1 MMGWYAQMASPA
13 FPCQPFACLT
23 LSGDSFEMI
32 DTPTPPVALTI
43 GGSDPAGSAGIQADL
58 TTFSAFGVHGTSAI
72 TSITVQNTTGM
83 HGMHPLE
90 PHIVTAQA
98 IAVLADMRVSAVKAG
113 MLPSAGVVNAVSEL
127 AAVGVLLRLVVDPV
141 LFTATNDIS
150 ANSETLAAIKIKLL
164 RHAWITTPNIHEAAA
179 LLGREPATGIIQQ
192 RLQARALLDLG
203 PSAVVV
209 TGLVDGDNR
218 IDVLATHEGVFE
230 FAEPTIVT
238 KNTKGVGCTFSAAV
252 TAALAQGMSTKQAVV
267 AAREFVR
274 HQLLTGAH
282 WRIGRGQG
290 PVSHIYSAEAP
301 VPRRKA
307 RTTPATRS

>member
-1 MMGWYAQMASPA
+1 M
-13 FPCQPFACLT
+13 T
-23 LSGDSFEMI
+23 

-43 GGSDPAGSAGIQADL
+43 GGSDPAGSSGIQADL
-58 TTFSAFGVHGTSAI
+58 STFSAFGVHGTSAI
-72 TSITVQNTTGM
+72 TALTVQNTTGV
-83 HGMHPLE
+83 HGMHAME
-90 PHIVTAQA
+90 PHVVTAQA
-98 IAVLADMRVSAVKAG
+98 IAVLADMRVSAVKTGLLATPG
-113 MLPSAGVVNAVSEL
+113 IVSAVGEL

-141 LFTATNDIS
+141 LVTASQEPN
-150 ANSETLAAIKIKLL
+150 AETLAALKIKLL
-164 RHAWITTPNIHEAAA
+164 RHAWIATPNIHEAAA

-209 TGLVDGDNR
+209 TGLVDGSNR

-238 KNTKGVGCTFSAAV
+238 KNTKGVGATFSAAV
-252 TAALAQGMSTKQAVV
+252 TAGLAQGMSTKQAVI

-274 HQLLTGAH
+274 YQLITGAH

-290 PVSHIYSAEAP
+290 PVSHIFSPEAP
-301 VPRRKA
+301 VPRRKP
-307 RTTPATRS
+307 RQTATSA

>member
-1 MMGWYAQMASPA
+1 MM
-13 FPCQPFACLT
+13 
-23 LSGDSFEMI
+23 

-43 GGSDPAGSAGIQADL
+43 GGSDPTGSAGIQADL
-58 TTFSAFGVHGTSAI
+58 STFSAFGVHGTSAI
-72 TSITVQNTTGM
+72 TALTVQNTTGV
-83 HGMHPLE
+83 HGIHSIE
-90 PHIVTAQA
+90 PHVVTAQA

-113 MLPSAGVVNAVSEL
+113 MMGTPGVVGAVSEL

-141 LFTATNDIS
+141 LVTASQDPKQRS
-150 ANSETLAAIKIKLL
+150 QTLTALKVQLL
-164 RHAWITTPNIHEAAA
+164 RHAWIATPDIHEAAT

-209 TGLVDGDNR
+209 TGLVDGRNR

-230 FAEPTIVT
+230 FAEPSIPT
-238 KNTKGVGCTFSAAV
+238 KNTKGVGATFSAAV
-252 TAALAQGMSTKQAVV
+252 TAALAQGMSTKQAVI

-274 HQLLTGAH
+274 YQLNTGAH

-290 PVSHIYSAEAP
+290 PVSHIFAADAP
-301 VPRRKA
+301 VPRRKP
-307 RTTPATRS
+307 RETSVSR